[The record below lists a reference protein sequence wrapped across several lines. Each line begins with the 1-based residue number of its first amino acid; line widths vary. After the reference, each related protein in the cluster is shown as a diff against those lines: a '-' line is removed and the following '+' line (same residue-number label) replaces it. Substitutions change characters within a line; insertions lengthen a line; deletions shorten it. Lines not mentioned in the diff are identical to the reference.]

1 MKTGRTI
8 IIMVLILML
17 GWTAVHAQQDRI
29 EVPGD
34 HFSLEGALELFKKS
48 SSPEEF
54 ERMLNSSDSEVNNL
68 DLNGDGEIDYI
79 KVIDRNEGNVH
90 AFILQAVISA
100 TERQDVAVIELEKLA
115 NGKAV
120 LQITGDADIYG
131 IETIIEPTEEVRI
144 NAGTSTRRTVVN
156 VWTWPSVQYIYS
168 PYYYGWIS
176 PWDWG
181 YYPYW
186 WSSWRPVTYY
196 YYYSRWEPYR
206 PYYSVCH
213 THRIVYAQRIYRP
226 YRSTSVVVYNRHRT
240 QITDYRSSRQYSS
253 DFNRGRDN
261 DDRYGRTTSN
271 RSHDGRQSSFTDG
284 RTNSRSSDNTT
295 RSWRQP
301 NDNTRNGSTTI
312 RDHSNSVNRNTEE
325 KRNDSDWKRSSS
337 DNSSWRQNQDSRQQ
351 SDNAAGGTTTFRD
364 RSSANSETKT
374 NKNNSDWNG
383 NNSANSSWRQVQ
395 EKRQQT
401 TGNGVVTRERNTS
414 SFENRSGNDN
424 NRSSVESQRN
434 FSNDQRQSSERRQN
448 FGNQDAGSRQH
459 EVRPSYDS
467 RSTQQRTVIQPDR
480 SQSSSGNGD
489 QHRSGSSNGGSKS
502 PVQKR
507 GRD

>member
-54 ERMLNSSDSEVNNL
+54 ERLLNSSDSEVNNL
-68 DLNGDGEIDYI
+68 DLNGDGDIDYI

-90 AFILQAVISA
+90 AFILQAVVSA

-131 IETIIEPTEEVRI
+131 IETIIEPTDEVRI

-156 VWTWPSVQYIYS
+156 VWSWPSVQYIYS
-168 PYYYGWIS
+168 PYYYGWSS

-196 YYYSRWEPYR
+196 HYYSRWERYR

-213 THRIVYAQRIYRP
+213 THRVVYAQRIYRP
-226 YRSTSVVVYNRHRT
+226 YRSTSVVVYDRHRS
-240 QITDYRSSRQYSS
+240 QITDYRSSRQYST

-271 RSHDGRQSSFTDG
+271 RSNDGRQSSFTDG
-284 RTNSRSSDNTT
+284 RTNSRSASDNT
-295 RSWRQP
+295 SWRQQH
-301 NDNTRNGSTTI
+301 DNTRNGSSSI
-312 RDHSNSVNRNTEE
+312 RDRSMDSRNVEQ
-325 KRNDSDWKRSSS
+325 KRIDSDWKR
-337 DNSSWRQNQDSRQQ
+337 
-351 SDNAAGGTTTFRD
+351 
-364 RSSANSETKT
+364 
-374 NKNNSDWNG
+374 NNSD
-383 NNSANSSWRQVQ
+383 NSSWRQVQ
-395 EKRQQT
+395 ERRQQPA
-401 TGNGVVTRERNTS
+401 GNGVVTRERNAS
-414 SFENRSGNDN
+414 SFENRSANDN
-424 NRSSVESQRN
+424 NRSAVESQRN
-434 FSNDQRQSSERRQN
+434 FSYEQRQSSERRQN
-448 FGNQDAGSRQH
+448 FANPDAGSRQR
-459 EVRPSYDS
+459 EVKPSYDS

-480 SQSSSGNGD
+480 SRSSSGNSD
-489 QHRSGSSNGGSKS
+489 QQRSGSGNGGSKS

>member
-1 MKTGRTI
+1 MKTGRI
-8 IIMVLILML
+8 VIVVLILVS
-17 GWTAVHAQQDRI
+17 GWTAAHSQQDRI

-54 ERMLNSSDSEVNNL
+54 ERLLNSPDSEVNNL
-68 DLNGDGEIDYI
+68 DLNGDGVIDYI

-90 AFILQAVISA
+90 AFILQAIISA
-100 TERQDVAVIELEKLA
+100 TERQDVAVIELEKSA

-144 NAGTSTRRTVVN
+144 NAGTSTMRNVVN

-196 YYYSRWEPYR
+196 YYYSRWERYR

-226 YRSTSVVVYNRHRT
+226 YRSTSVVVYDRHRT

-253 DFNRGRDN
+253 DFNRGRN
-261 DDRYGRTTSN
+261 NGDRYGRNTYDRGN
-271 RSHDGRQSSFTDG
+271 NGRQQSITND
-284 RTNSRSSDNTT
+284 RTNSRSSIDNQ
-295 RSWRQP
+295 SWRQR
-301 NDNTRNGSTTI
+301 NNNTSNGSATI
-312 RDHSNSVNRNTEE
+312 RDHSSSVNRNTEE
-325 KRNDSDWKRSSS
+325 RRNDSDWKRSNS
-337 DNSSWRQNQDSRQQ
+337 DNSTWRQHQNNRQQ
-351 SDNAAGGTTTFRD
+351 SENTSDGSPTIRE
-364 RSSANSETKT
+364 RSSVNIDRER
-374 NKNNSDWNG
+374 NNSDWNRD
-383 NNSANSSWRQVQ
+383 NTANSSWHRLQ
-395 EKRQQT
+395 ENRQQNSNHST
-401 TGNGVVTRERNTS
+401 VSRERNQS
-414 SFENRSGNDN
+414 SFENRS
-424 NRSSVESQRN
+424 
-434 FSNDQRQSSERRQN
+434 SNDQRQPAERSAN
-448 FGNQDAGSRQH
+448 YGNRDNSTGQRESR
-459 EVRPSYDS
+459 PAFDT
-467 RSTQQRTVIQPDR
+467 RSTQQRSVVQPDR
-480 SQSSSGNGD
+480 GRSSGNSD
-489 QHRSGSSNGGSKS
+489 MQRSGSGNGGSKS